1 MSEHQKTDQRET
13 LLLVDD
19 EPGIRNVFGILLN
32 DLGYDVLTAADGR
45 QALEL
50 FRAHAPAIVLT
61 DIKMPG
67 MDGIQLLE
75 IVKQEKP
82 ETEVI
87 MITGHGDMDLA
98 IKSLKMD
105 ATDFITKPIND
116 DGLEIALKRAMDR
129 IRMRRQISAY
139 TKQLEQSVAEKESHL
154 NQSRESY
161 QHLFDQSPCYITV
174 QDRDLRLTA
183 ANQRFTSTFAG
194 RIGTHCYEAYKHRS
208 SPCPDCP
215 VEASF
220 ADGLPHQS
228 EMQVTTKSGE
238 QCHLFIATAPI
249 RDDDGRVSQVI
260 EMSTN
265 ITELR
270 HLQDHLATLG
280 LRVSSISHGVKGLL
294 TNLDGGLYLLE
305 SGMKKDD
312 RDKTMEGLDIVK
324 FTADRIRR
332 MILDILYFAKERD
345 LQIKRTHLRKFC
357 DDIASTFNG
366 RLKGKAVEFNY
377 TPAAD
382 DDDIELDASL
392 MRTAL
397 LNILD
402 NAADACRDD
411 TSGRQSKI
419 VFGMRDAGDVIVF
432 DIVDNGIGMDKQ
444 VLENLFDLFF
454 SSKGHRGTGLGLFV
468 SHRIVTQH
476 QGTIHVS
483 SKKGQGAHFRVVLP
497 KFQMEAGEG
506 RGSHGD

>member
-1 MSEHQKTDQRET
+1 MSNIQNTTTKET
-13 LLLVDD
+13 ILLVDD
-19 EPGIRNVFGILLN
+19 EAGIRSLLRISLA
-32 DLGYDVLTAADGR
+32 DLGFHVLTAADGR

-50 FRAHAPAIVLT
+50 FHAHNPAIVLT

-67 MDGIQLLE
+67 MDGIELLGA
-75 IVKQEKP
+75 IKQENP
-82 ETEVI
+82 ATEVI
-87 MITGHGDMDLA
+87 MITGHGDMELA

-116 DGLEIALKRAMDR
+116 DTLEIALKRAMDR
-129 IRMRRQISAY
+129 IAMRRQIRAY
-139 TKQLEQSVAEKESHL
+139 TDELEKIVAEKQSRL
-154 NQSRESY
+154 NQSQQSY

-183 ANQRFTSTFAG
+183 ANRRFTSDFKG
-194 RIGTHCYEAYKHRS
+194 DIGLHCYQAYKQRS
-208 SPCPDCP
+208 GPCPDCP
-215 VEASF
+215 VEATF
-220 ADGLPHQS
+220 EDGEPHQS
-228 EMQVTTKSGE
+228 EMQVTAKNGE
-238 QCHLFIATAPI
+238 QCHLFISTAPI
-249 RDDDGRVSQVI
+249 LDDDGQVSQVI
-260 EMSTN
+260 EMSTD

-280 LRVSSISHGVKGLL
+280 LRVSSISHGIKGLL

-305 SGMKKDD
+305 SGFQKDN
-312 RDKTMEGLDIVK
+312 RDKTREGMDIVK

-332 MILDILYFAKERD
+332 MILDILYFAKDRE
-345 LQIKRTHLRKFC
+345 LQIEKTDAQKFSN
-357 DDIASTFNG
+357 DIATTFEG
-366 RLKGKAVEFNY
+366 RLKGKQIVFDY
-377 TPAAD
+377 QPD
-382 DDDIELDASL
+382 DSSGDIELDASV

-411 TSGRQSKI
+411 TTGRESKI
-419 VFGMRDAGDVIVF
+419 IFGMRNDGEFLVF
-432 DIVDNGIGMDKQ
+432 DIIDNGVGMDKQ

-468 SHRIVTQH
+468 SHRIITQH

-497 KFQMEAGEG
+497 MQQI
-506 RGSHGD
+506 GSDTDVS

>member
-1 MSEHQKTDQRET
+1 MRRHQTSSKES

-19 EPGIRNVFGILLN
+19 EAGIRNLLSISLA
-32 DLGYDVLTAADGR
+32 DIGFDVMTAAGGD

-50 FRAHAPAIVLT
+50 FRTHQPAIVLT

-67 MDGIQLLE
+67 MDGIELLKR
-75 IVKQEKP
+75 IKQEEP

-98 IKSLKMD
+98 IKSMKMD
-105 ATDFITKPIND
+105 ATDFVTKPIND
-116 DGLEIALKRAMDR
+116 DALEIALKRATDR
-129 IRMRRQISAY
+129 ISMRRKIKAY
-139 TKQLEQSVAEKESHL
+139 TDRLEKLVAEKQSHL
-154 NQSRESY
+154 NKSRQSY
-161 QHLFDQSPCYITV
+161 QHLFDRSPCYITV
-174 QDRDLRLTA
+174 QDRDLRITA
-183 ANQRFTSTFAG
+183 ANQRFTSEFSG
-194 RIGTHCYEAYKHRS
+194 DIGTHCYKAYKQRS
-208 SPCPDCP
+208 EPCPECP
-215 VEASF
+215 VESTF
-220 ADGLPHQS
+220 TDGQPHQS
-228 EMQVTTKSGE
+228 EMQVTAKNGE

-249 RDDDGRVSQVI
+249 LDENGHVSQVI

-305 SGMKKDD
+305 SGFQKGDQ
-312 RDKTMEGLDIVK
+312 DKSQEGLEIVK

-332 MILDILYFAKERD
+332 MILDILYFAKERS
-345 LQIKRTHLRKFC
+345 LQIEQTDARKFAE
-357 DDIASTFNG
+357 DIAATFKG
-366 RLKGKAVEFNY
+366 RLKGRQIDFEYQLGEKTGAI
-377 TPAAD
+377 D
-382 DDDIELDASL
+382 LDAAV

-411 TSGRQSKI
+411 ASGRRQKI
-419 VFGMRDAGDVIVF
+419 DFGMRDDGDYLIF
-432 DIVDNGIGMDKQ
+432 DIIDTGVGMDKQ
-444 VLENLFDLFF
+444 VLENMFDLFF

-468 SHRIVTQH
+468 AHRIVTQH

-483 SKKGQGAHFRVVLP
+483 SQKGQGSHFRVVLP
-497 KFQMEAGEG
+497 RRQI
-506 RGSHGD
+506 HT